1 MGYRVAIL
9 NRASN
14 PVAAEN
20 GMPDLDTRV
29 IDLCRRT
36 PRKRKSK
43 TRSLHHMTSMSPNR
57 VPRRTQDKRQTNRP
71 CASEFSHSYEFN
83 STAHALKLCCGERY
97 TGLSLWPVWEHQPVA
112 SYSAGRDIEAKLISE
127 PSTG

>member
-20 GMPDLDTRV
+20 GMTDLDTRV

-57 VPRRTQDKRQTNRP
+57 VPRRTQDKRQTN
-71 CASEFSHSYEFN
+71 
-83 STAHALKLCCGERY
+83 
-97 TGLSLWPVWEHQPVA
+97 
-112 SYSAGRDIEAKLISE
+112 
-127 PSTG
+127 